1 MSHNIEDLKGNKKQ
15 KVHLQERPLLVPGRK
30 FGIKAVIWTNVSGRK
45 EAGSQTQL
53 REDALVQFLKLYIG
67 LTDQLL
73 LFFMDQQVSSSV
85 CKEERNCSGRRD
97 WNIRI

>member
-1 MSHNIEDLKGNKKQ
+1 M
-15 KVHLQERPLLVPGRK
+15 PGRK